1 MTRRCSKELS
11 AKLAMLTFPFP
22 LNADVVSQ
30 PVNAW
35 NIGNVCDLESPRV
48 AHIIKCCRI

>member
-1 MTRRCSKELS
+1 MP

-22 LNADVVSQ
+22 LNADVSQ

-35 NIGNVCDLESPRV
+35 NTGNACGFESPRV
-48 AHIIKCCRI
+48 KHIVLML